1 MNNLVTT
8 AADLFRLGWK
18 VGYVYARRILAAQQ
32 ALVGHV
38 QDAAAEALKPGAGSA
53 APAEWPAYVTDCL
66 QRGVLFWDT
75 LRQRG
80 NNFLEHE
87 RAGKPPLLAYDY
99 EIIVDGRKL
108 ARPVNYALVRITPPA
123 GVAVDE
129 TKRPFIIVD
138 PRAGHGPGIGGFKQD
153 SQVGVALKA
162 GHPVYF
168 VIFFARPEPG
178 QTLPDVCEAEARF
191 VQAVADRHPHSPKPA
206 VVGNCQGGWS
216 AMLLAASHPEVT
228 GPVVINGAP
237 MSYWSGSWHGGEGE
251 NPMRYLG
258 GLMGG
263 SWLSLFTTDLGNGLV
278 DGANFVANFER
289 LNPANTLWSKYY
301 HLFANVDTE
310 PPRFLDFER
319 WWGGYFLMNEAELR
333 WIVDNLFVGNRLAR
347 GEARGMPGS
356 FFDLKAVRSP
366 IIVFSSAGDNIT
378 PPQQALNWIADA
390 YSSTEE
396 IKANGQVIVGLLHE
410 DVGHLGI
417 FVSGRV
423 AKKEHAQ
430 IVEVLK
436 YIESLRPGLYVM
448 EIHDVKGVNGK
459 RGYEVTIEERRLE
472 DLCRLN
478 RLERRD
484 EKPFEVV
491 AEVSALGERAYT
503 LVGRPFVRPLVNE
516 GTAELGRVFHPLRW
530 QRWAVSDLNP
540 FLGPL
545 PGLAAAVKANRQ
557 AAPAENTYRR
567 IEKTVSGTITAG
579 LDLFR
584 DLRDAAMEALFFQI
598 YGPAALL
605 GVAPESAAE
614 PRSAPCDPRELP
626 LVRDALAAIGTG
638 GYPEAVALVGA
649 LIGRGAGRIP
659 LARLELVERL
669 IRTDEVL
676 SRLPAEEIRR
686 IKAEQAV
693 VAELESERGLA
704 SLPKLLA
711 DAADRQRALTV
722 LDEAVLAVEL
732 TPEQRVMLDRVRGV
746 LAEPAA
752 ASAGSVS
759 RAGRSPSRAGRQ
771 SRVPLGSRDP
781 KTEAT

>member
-1 MNNLVTT
+1 MNDLAT
-8 AADLFRLGWK
+8 ATADLFRLGWK
-18 VGYVYARRILAAQQ
+18 IGHLYTRRILAAQHAFFSTFQ
-32 ALVGHV
+32 E
-38 QDAAAEALKPGAGSA
+38 AAAESLTSVPETQSPGA
-53 APAEWPAYVTDCL
+53 WPAYVTDSI
-66 QRGVLFWDT
+66 QRWVLFWDT

-87 RAGKPPLLAYDY
+87 RAGKPPLLVYDY
-99 EIIVDGRKL
+99 ETVLDGRKL
-108 ARPVNYALVRITPPA
+108 DRPVNYALVRITPPP
-123 GVAVDE
+123 GVTVDE

-138 PRAGHGPGIGGFKQD
+138 PRAGHGPGIGGFKRD

-178 QTLPDVCEAEARF
+178 QTLADVCEAEARF
-191 VQAVADRHPHSPKPA
+191 VQAVAVRHPHSPKPA

-258 GLMGG
+258 GLTGG
-263 SWLSLFTTDLGNGLV
+263 SWLALLTSDLGNGLV

-301 HLFANVDTE
+301 HLFAHVDTE

-333 WIVDNLFVGNRLAR
+333 WILDNLFVGNRLAR
-347 GEARGMPGS
+347 GEARAAPHS
-356 FFDLKAVRSP
+356 FIDLKAIRSP

-390 YSSTEE
+390 YDSTEE

-430 IVEVLK
+430 VVEVLK

-448 EIHDVKGVNGK
+448 EIHEVKGSNGK
-459 RGYEVTIEERRLE
+459 AEYEVTLEERRLE
-472 DLCRLN
+472 DLRRLN

-491 AEVSALGERAYT
+491 AEVSALTERAYT
-503 LVGRPFVRPLVNE
+503 LFARPFVRPLVNE

-530 QRWAVSDLNP
+530 QRWALSDLNP
-540 FLGPL
+540 LLWPV
-545 PGLAAAVKANRQ
+545 PALASLVKAGRQ
-557 AAPAENTYRR
+557 AAPRDNPYRQL
-567 IEKTVSGTITAG
+567 EKAVSGVITAW
-579 LDLFR
+579 LDLYR
-584 DLRDAAMEALFFQI
+584 DLRDAGMEALFFQI
-598 YGPAALL
+598 YGPAAIA
-605 GVAPESAAE
+605 GVVPEAAPETGAAM
-614 PRSAPCDPRELP
+614 RDPRELP

-638 GYPEAVALVGA
+638 GYPEAVALIGA

-659 LARLELVERL
+659 LARLELVERF
-669 IRTDEVL
+669 IRGDEVL
-676 SRLPAEEIRR
+676 SRLPADALRR
-686 IKAEQAV
+686 IRAEQAV
-693 VAELESERGLA
+693 VAELEPERGLQ
-704 SLPKLLA
+704 SLPRLLA
-711 DAADRQRALTV
+711 DPADRQRILAL
-722 LDEAVLAVEL
+722 LDEAVAAVEP
-732 TPEQRVMLDRVRGV
+732 TPEQQAMLDRIRGA
-746 LAEPAA
+746 LGAA
-752 ASAGSVS
+752 ARRRLAVPDGASPEPV
-759 RAGRSPSRAGRQ
+759 RA
-771 SRVPLGSRDP
+771 
-781 KTEAT
+781 T

>member
-1 MNNLVTT
+1 MYDLTTT
-8 AADLFRLGWK
+8 AADLFRLSWK
-18 VGYVYARRILAAQQ
+18 IGHLYTRRVLAAQQ
-32 ALVGHV
+32 AFLSPVHE
-38 QDAAAEALKPGAGSA
+38 AAAESLQTVAAGA
-53 APAEWPAYVTDCL
+53 APWAWPAYVTDSV
-66 QRGVLFWDT
+66 QRCVLFWDT

-87 RAGKPPLLAYDY
+87 RAGKPPLLDYDY
-99 EIIVDGRKL
+99 ETVVDGRTL
-108 ARPVNYALVRITPPA
+108 DRPVNYALVRITPPA
-123 GVAVDE
+123 GVTVDE

-138 PRAGHGPGIGGFKQD
+138 PRAGHGPGIGGFKPD

-178 QTLPDVCEAEARF
+178 QTLPDVCAAEAQF
-191 VQAVADRHPHSPKPA
+191 VQVVADRHPRSPKP
-206 VVGNCQGGWS
+206 VLIGNCQGGW
-216 AMLLAASHPEVT
+216 ATMLLAAARPDLT

-263 SWLSLFTTDLGNGLV
+263 SWVALLTSDLGNGLV
-278 DGANFVANFER
+278 DGAHFVANFER
-289 LNPANTLWSKYY
+289 LNPANTLWTKYY
-301 HLFANVDTE
+301 NLFARADTE

-319 WWGGYFLMNEAELR
+319 WWGGYFLMNEAEIR

-347 GEARGMPGS
+347 GEAKAAPHT
-356 FFDLKAVRSP
+356 FFDLKAIRSP

-390 YSSTEE
+390 YESTEE

-436 YIESLRPGLYVM
+436 YVESLRPGLYVM
-448 EIHDVKGVNGK
+448 EIQEVKGSNGK
-459 RGYEVTIEERRLE
+459 TEYEVTLEERRLE
-472 DLCRLN
+472 DLRRLN
-478 RLERRD
+478 RLERKD

-503 LVGRPFVRPLVNE
+503 LFVRPFVRPLVNE
-516 GTAELGRVFHPLRW
+516 GTAELARLFHPLRW
-530 QRWAVSDLNP
+530 QRWALSDLNP
-540 FLGPL
+540 WLWSL
-545 PGLAAAVKANRQ
+545 PALASGVKARRQ
-557 AAPAENTYRR
+557 AEPPDNPYRR
-567 IEKTVSGTITAG
+567 LEKAVSEVITAG
-579 LDLFR
+579 LDLYR
-584 DLRDAAMEALFFQI
+584 DLRDAGMEALFFQI
-598 YGPAALL
+598 YGPPALL
-605 GVAPESAAE
+605 GVVPGSALEA
-614 PRSAPCDPRELP
+614 RSAVRDPRELP

-638 GYPEAVALVGA
+638 GYPEAVALIGA

-659 LARLELVERL
+659 LARLGLVDRF
-669 IRTDEVL
+669 IRGDEVL
-676 SRLPAEEIRR
+676 SQLPAEAIRR

-693 VAELESERGLA
+693 VAELEPERGLQ
-704 SLPKLLA
+704 SLPRLLA
-711 DAADRQRALTV
+711 DPADRRRALAV
-722 LDEAVLAVEL
+722 LDEAVAAVEL
-732 TPEQRVMLDRVRGV
+732 TPEQRVVLDRVHTV
-746 LAEPAA
+746 LGAGATRARFEGLDGASREPA
-752 ASAGSVS
+752 G
-759 RAGRSPSRAGRQ
+759 
-771 SRVPLGSRDP
+771 
-781 KTEAT
+781 AT

>member
-1 MNNLVTT
+1 MHDFARTATDLFQLGGKIARLYTHRVLGAHHAFLSSTQT
-8 AADLFRLGWK
+8 AA
-18 VGYVYARRILAAQQ
+18 VETLAAV
-32 ALVGHV
+32 ATGEM
-38 QDAAAEALKPGAGSA
+38 AGA
-53 APAEWPAYVTDCL
+53 WPAWASYATDCF

-99 EIIVDGRKL
+99 ETVVDGRQL
-108 ARPVNYALVRITPPA
+108 ERPVNYALVRITPPP
-123 GVAVDE
+123 GVTVDE
-129 TKRPFIIVD
+129 AKRPFIIVD

-168 VIFFARPEPG
+168 VIFFANPEPG
-178 QTLPDVCEAEARF
+178 QTLPDVCEAEAAF

-216 AMLLAASHPEVT
+216 AMLLAASHPDVT

-263 SWLSLFTTDLGNGLV
+263 SWLALLTSDLGNGLV

-301 HLFANVDTE
+301 HLFDRADTE
-310 PPRFLDFER
+310 PPRFLEFER

-333 WIVDNLFVGNRLAR
+333 WILDNLFVGNRLAR
-347 GEARGMPGS
+347 GEARAAPHS

-378 PPQQALNWIADA
+378 PPQQAVNWIADV

-396 IKANGQVIVGLLHE
+396 IKANGQVIVGLFHE

-430 IVEVLK
+430 IVEVLEH
-436 YIESLRPGLYVM
+436 IESLRPGLYRM
-448 EIHDVKGVNGK
+448 EIHEARGSNGK
-459 RGYEVTIEERRLE
+459 SGYEVTITEHRLE
-472 DLCRLN
+472 DLRQLN
-478 RLERRD
+478 WLERRD

-491 AEVSALGERAYT
+491 AEVSALGERVYT
-503 LVGRPFVRPLVNE
+503 LFVRPFLRPLVNE
-516 GTAELGRVFHPLRW
+516 RTAALGRLFHPLRW
-530 QRWAVSDLNP
+530 QRWALSDLNP
-540 FLGPL
+540 LLWPL
-545 PGLAAAVKANRQ
+545 PALASVIKAGRQ
-557 AAPAENTYRR
+557 AAPPENPWRRAE
-567 IEKTVSGTITAG
+567 KAVADMITAG
-579 LDLFR
+579 LDLYR
-584 DLRDAAMEALFFQI
+584 DLRDATMEALFFQT
-598 YGPAALL
+598 YGPPAVL
-605 GVAPESAAE
+605 GVVPEAAPEAPSAG
-614 PRSAPCDPRELP
+614 RDPRELP
-626 LVRDALAAIGTG
+626 LVREALAAIGTG
-638 GYPEAVALVGA
+638 GYPEAMALIGALVGKE
-649 LIGRGAGRIP
+649 AGRIP

-669 IRTDEVL
+669 VRGDEVL
-676 SRLPAEEIRR
+676 SRLPADAVRR
-686 IKAEQAV
+686 IRAEQAV
-693 VAELESERGLA
+693 IAELEPERGLR
-704 SLPKLLA
+704 SLPRLLA
-711 DAADRQRALTV
+711 DPADRQRALAA
-722 LDEAVLAVEL
+722 LDEAARAVEL
-732 TPEQRVMLDRVRGV
+732 TPEQQAMLERVRGI
-746 LAEPAA
+746 LG
-752 ASAGSVS
+752 AGTS
-759 RAGRSPSRAGRQ
+759 RARLGLLDGASCQAAG
-771 SRVPLGSRDP
+771 
-781 KTEAT
+781 AT